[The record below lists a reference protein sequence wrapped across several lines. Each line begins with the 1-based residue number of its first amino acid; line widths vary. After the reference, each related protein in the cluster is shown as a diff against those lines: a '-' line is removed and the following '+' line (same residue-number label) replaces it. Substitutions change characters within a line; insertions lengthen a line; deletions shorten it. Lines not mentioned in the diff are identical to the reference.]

1 LVAETLSAVALWGG
15 AGGALSLKTA
25 DIFCRVIDNFGDAGV
40 AWRLG
45 AQLTLEHDFLVRIFI
60 DLPEVLA
67 KIAPQVFNPAH
78 PTIHHWNEADT
89 AEPAELVLSTFC
101 CRVPEAYVGAMHAQP
116 KKPVWINVEYLSAEP
131 WVETHHKLPSLRPD
145 GLIEY
150 FFYPGF
156 TEKTG
161 GLLREQILRVPFNAT
176 PASFHVEQRETS
188 LSETQNGIQ
197 NTDCPLPDSSLRF
210 ESSNPIFTTSVFAYE
225 TESIHAL
232 IAGMND
238 VGVPVKL
245 LVPFG
250 RLSEKMGLFA
260 PQVLGCVVLEPI
272 PFTDQAGY
280 DQLLARCNFNIV
292 RGEDSFVRA
301 QWAAKPFL
309 WHIYPQ
315 AENAHVAKLQAWLE
329 RFGAQIPTAQFR
341 GDLACFFQ
349 AWNAQEPTIIR
360 ALWPTLYARREAWQ
374 RACVLWRA
382 RLSAQPDLATQLIE
396 FANKISSELQ

>member
-1 LVAETLSAVALWGG
+1 MRLN
-15 AGGALSLKTA
+15 TA

-45 AQLTLEHDFLVRIFI
+45 TQLALEHDFSVRIFI
-60 DLPEVLA
+60 DFPDVLA
-67 KIAPQVFNPAH
+67 KITPQVLNSAH
-78 PTIHHWNEADT
+78 PKIHHWSEADT
-89 AEPAELVLSTFC
+89 AAPAQLVLSTFC
-101 CRVPEAYVGAMHAQP
+101 CRVPEAYVRAMQAQA

-161 GLLREQILRVPFNAT
+161 GLLREHAARNRMESAKTAPQVLSDAPFT
-176 PASFHVEQRETS
+176 V
-188 LSETQNGIQ
+188 
-197 NTDCPLPDSSLRF
+197 
-210 ESSNPIFTTSVFAYE
+210 SVFCYE
-225 TESIHAL
+225 TPSLVAL
-232 IAGMND
+232 IDGMND
-238 VGVPVKL
+238 VGAPVHL
-245 LVPFG
+245 LIPEGKVSAQ
-250 RLSEKMGLFA
+250 LGLA
-260 PQVLGCVVLEPI
+260 SAHVTRTQGCVTLEAI

-280 DQLLARCNFNIV
+280 DQLLERCDFNIV

-329 RFGAQIPTAQFR
+329 RFGSDIPTAQFR

-349 AWNAQEPTIIR
+349 AWSACEPTIIR
-360 ALWPTLYARREAWQ
+360 ALWPALYARRAAWQ
-374 RACVLWRA
+374 RACALWRA
-382 RLSAQPDLATQLIE
+382 RLTTQPDLATQLVE
-396 FANKISSELQ
+396 FANKLANPLQ

>member
-45 AQLTLEHDFLVRIFI
+45 AQLALEHDFLVRIFI
-60 DLPEVLA
+60 DLPDVLA
-67 KIAPQVFNPAH
+67 QIAPQVLSAAH
-78 PTIHHWNEADT
+78 PKIQYWNDADH
-89 AEPAELVLSTFC
+89 AVPAELVLSTFC
-101 CRVPEAYVGAMHAQP
+101 CRVPEAYIKAMHAQP

-131 WVETHHKLPSLRPD
+131 WVETYHKLPSLRPD

-161 GLLREQILRVPFNAT
+161 GLLREYDVRNRMESAKTAPQVLSNAPFT
-176 PASFHVEQRETS
+176 V
-188 LSETQNGIQ
+188 
-197 NTDCPLPDSSLRF
+197 
-210 ESSNPIFTTSVFAYE
+210 SVFCYE
-225 TESIHAL
+225 TPSLAAL
-232 IAGMND
+232 IDGMND
-238 VGVPVKL
+238 VGTLAHL
-245 LVPFG
+245 LIPEG
-250 RLSEKMGLFA
+250 RVSAQLGLTSA
-260 PQVLGCVVLEPI
+260 HATRTQGCVTLEAI

-280 DQLLARCNFNIV
+280 DQLLARCDFNIV

-329 RFGAQIPTAQFR
+329 RFQSEIPAAQFR
-341 GDLACFFQ
+341 HEIGCFFH
-349 AWNAQEPTIIR
+349 AWNAGDTAIIR
-360 ALWPTLYARREAWQ
+360 AQWPLIFAYRSVWKSVCYAWRIRLYRE
-374 RACVLWRA
+374 
-382 RLSAQPDLATQLIE
+382 PDLVSRLLTLKSDLLMLKVRRLH
-396 FANKISSELQ
+396 NDL

>member
-1 LVAETLSAVALWGG
+1 
-15 AGGALSLKTA
+15 
-25 DIFCRVIDNFGDAGV
+25 V

-45 AQLTLEHDFLVRIFI
+45 AQLALEHDFLVRIFI
-60 DLPEVLA
+60 DFPDVLA

-78 PTIHHWNEADT
+78 PKIHHWNEADT
-89 AEPAELVLSTFC
+89 AAPAALVLSTFC
-101 CRVPEAYVGAMHAQP
+101 CRVPEAYIRAMHAQR
-116 KKPVWINVEYLSAEP
+116 KKLVWINVEYLSAEP
-131 WVETHHKLPSLRPD
+131 WVETYHKLPSLRPD

-161 GLLREQILRVPFNAT
+161 GLLRERNLSFPFGAA
-176 PASFHVEQRETS
+176 PPRIHVEQRETS
-188 LSETQNGIQ
+188 RSDTQNGIQ
-197 NTDCPLPDSSLRF
+197 DAELPQPDSSPRS
-210 ESSNPIFTTSVFAYE
+210 ERSNSIFTASVFAYE

-238 VGVPVKL
+238 VGMPVKL

-260 PQVLGCVVLEPI
+260 PQVLGCVAFEPI

-280 DQLLARCNFNIV
+280 DQLLARCDFNIV

-315 AENAHVAKLQAWLE
+315 EENAHVAKLQAWLE
-329 RFGAQIPTAQFR
+329 RFGAENPTAQFR

-360 ALWPTLYARREAWQ
+360 ALWPTLYARRVAWQ
-374 RACVLWRA
+374 RACERWRA

>member
-1 LVAETLSAVALWGG
+1 LLAAR
-15 AGGALSLKTA
+15 TA

-45 AQLTLEHDFLVRIFI
+45 VQLALEHNFSVRIFI
-60 DLPEVLA
+60 DLPAVLA
-67 KIAPQVFNPAH
+67 QIAPQVLSAVH
-78 PTIHHWNEADT
+78 PKIHHWNEADSAT
-89 AEPAELVLSTFC
+89 PAALVLSTFS
-101 CRVPEAYVGAMHAQP
+101 CRVPEAYIRAMHAQS

-145 GLIEY
+145 GLVEY

-161 GLLREQILRVPFNAT
+161 GLLREK
-176 PASFHVEQRETS
+176 S
-188 LSETQNGIQ
+188 LQ
-197 NTDCPLPDSSLRF
+197 LPQKPKPN
-210 ESSNPIFTTSVFAYE
+210 EIFTASVFAYE

-238 VGVPVKL
+238 VGDPVKL
-245 LVPFG
+245 LIPFG
-250 RLSEKMGLFA
+250 KLSEKMGLFA
-260 PQVLGCVVLEPI
+260 PQVLGSVTLEPI

-280 DQLLARCNFNIV
+280 DQLLARCDFNIV

-315 AENAHVAKLQAWLE
+315 EENAHVAKLHAWLE
-329 RFGAQIPTAQFR
+329 RFGAEIPTAQFR

-349 AWNAQEPTIIR
+349 AWNAYEPTIIR
-360 ALWPTLYARREAWQ
+360 ALWPTLYARRDAWQ
-374 RACVLWRA
+374 RACEVWRT
-382 RLSAQPDLATQLIE
+382 RLTAQRDLASQLIE
-396 FANKISSELQ
+396 FANKIASELE

>member
-1 LVAETLSAVALWGG
+1 LVAKTLSAVALWGG

-45 AQLTLEHDFLVRIFI
+45 SQLALSHHFSVRIFI
-60 DLPEVLA
+60 DVPDILV
-67 KIAPQVFNPAH
+67 KIAPQVRDERH
-78 PTIHHWNEADT
+78 PKIYPWNEADT
-89 AEPAELVLSTFC
+89 TAPAQLVLSTFC
-101 CRVPEAYVGAMHAQP
+101 CRVPDAYIAAMRAQP
-116 KKPVWINVEYLSAEP
+116 RKPVWINVEYLSAES

-161 GLLREQILRVPFNAT
+161 GLLREHNAINPKKIVKTAPQVLQKGAGDPPFTA
-176 PASFHVEQRETS
+176 
-188 LSETQNGIQ
+188 
-197 NTDCPLPDSSLRF
+197 
-210 ESSNPIFTTSVFAYE
+210 SVFCYE
-225 TESIHAL
+225 TPSLAAL
-232 IAGMND
+232 IEGMND
-238 VGVPVKL
+238 VGSPAHL
-245 LVPFG
+245 LIPEGKICVHV
-250 RLSEKMGLFA
+250 GLKTTHA
-260 PQVLGCVVLEPI
+260 TRTQGCVTLEAI

-280 DQLLARCNFNIV
+280 DQLLARCDFNIV

-329 RFGAQIPTAQFR
+329 RFQAVIPAAQFR
-341 GDLACFFQ
+341 HEIACFFH
-349 AWNAQEPTIIR
+349 AWNAGDTTIIR
-360 ALWPTLYARREAWQ
+360 AQWPLLYARRAMWAT
-374 RACVLWRA
+374 ACQLWRD
-382 RLSAQPDLATQLIE
+382 RLTAQPDLVSQLLE
-396 FANKISSELQ
+396 FAQEIDLRVQ